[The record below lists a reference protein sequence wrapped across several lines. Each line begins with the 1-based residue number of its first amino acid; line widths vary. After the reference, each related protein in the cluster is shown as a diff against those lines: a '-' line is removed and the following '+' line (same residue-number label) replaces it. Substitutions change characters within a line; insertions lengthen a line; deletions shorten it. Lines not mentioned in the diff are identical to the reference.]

1 MELFVAIVNGS
12 QLLIIFTKKPIVD
25 VAELLDPP
33 LISIFN
39 TVLDFEKL

>member
-25 VAELLDPP
+25 VAELLDAP